1 MTIAAAAHDDRMGSG
16 AVASDAPTLA
26 PEDAM
31 RADLY
36 DLLASL
42 LRAAPDAAMLRA
54 LSALEGDETELGRA
68 VDALARIAAASGEA
82 EAAREYHDLFIGV
95 GRGELVPYGSYYLT
109 GFLNEKP
116 LGLLRRDLAR
126 LGIERAEGVREPEDH
141 AGALMET
148 MAGLIRGAFGDHPGA
163 DAAIFAAHVEPW
175 AGHFFADLERARG
188 SRLYAPVGTIGRHF
202 VAVESEAH
210 ALARAQ

>member
-1 MTIAAAAHDDRMGSG
+1 MTDGAAAIHDDTAVTG
-16 AVASDAPTLA
+16 AMA

-36 DLLASL
+36 DLLAAL

-54 LSALEGDETELGRA
+54 LASLEGDDTELGRA
-68 VDALARIAAASGEA
+68 VGALARIAASTGEG

-126 LGIERAEGVREPEDH
+126 LGIEREEGVREPEDH
-141 AGALMET
+141 VAALMEA
-148 MAGLIRGAFGDHPGA
+148 MAGLVRGALGAPGE
-163 DAAIFAAHVEPW
+163 DAAFFAAHVALW
-175 AGHFFADLERARG
+175 AAHFFSDLEGARG

-202 VAVESEAH
+202 MGVEAD
-210 ALARAQ
+210 AFAMDR